1 MQKIFFILFFYLI
14 FINAH
19 SNEQF
24 NFDVTEIEILDNGNK
39 FLGSKRG
46 VITTNE
52 GITINANEFEYDKK
66 QNILIAKGNVE
77 IQDNTRN
84 YYILTEK
91 IIYKKNEEIIF
102 TKDGSEAYNLN
113 NEIKITAEEFIY
125 NLPLNIIFA
134 EKNVILEDKLEN
146 VVIYSDKISYSRNN
160 EEITTEGKTSAKV
173 HSKYNFKGEDVIFL
187 KNSMVL
193 SSDKESVI
201 TDKLN
206 LYKLDKFKYS
216 IKREE
221 LKGENILI
229 STNYNLPNN
238 DKFYFSS
245 AILNLKTNDFIAKDT
260 TIKIHKNIFNNTD
273 NDPRIKGVSSQK
285 DGQITTINKGIFTSC
300 KETDDCP
307 PWSIQA
313 EEIKHDR
320 DKKQMNYKKAFLK
333 VYDIPVLYF
342 PKFFHPDP
350 TVKRQSGLLKPTL
363 NNSNILGSSVTL
375 PYFRAISNNKDFTFS
390 PTIFDSKTLSFQ
402 NEYRQKNKNSYLI
415 ADIGFVKDYTSPVLK
430 KEKNLFHLFTEFDF
444 DLNFENFLNS
454 QFFLSIEKVTNDTY
468 LKVFDTH
475 ITKSNLRPDNLDILN
490 NEAKLTLN
498 HEKYNFETG
507 IETFENLQLS
517 NTDRFQYILPYY
529 NYDQNLKQNYF
540 DGLLSFTSSGSNSL
554 NETNNLKSNIINDLT
569 FDSRNYIT
577 NSGFKNN
584 LNLNIK
590 NLNSIGKKNSEYK
603 SSPQI
608 EFAGLLTLN
617 TSYPLIKKTNKYKN
631 ILTPKASFRFNPN
644 DMKDYSSS
652 ENKIDIN
659 NIFSNNRLGF
669 NDTLESGR
677 SLTIGLDYEKEKEK
691 DLTNINNYFAFKL
704 ATVLRDEEENFVPK
718 KTTINRKSSNIFGSA
733 NSIINDNLNFNYNFA
748 IDNDFKTFEYN
759 EFNATLNINNLITKF
774 NFIEENGEMGDSNI
788 IENSFEYSVDKNNSL
803 SFKTRRNRKLNLTE
817 YYDLV
822 YEYKNDCLTAGIKY
836 KKSYYEDRDLKPTEN
851 LLFTITLFP
860 LTTYEYDARGIINN

>member
-1 MQKIFFILFFYLI
+1 MRKIFYILFFYLI
-14 FINAH
+14 FFNAH

-39 FLGSKRG
+39 FIGSKRG

-52 GITINANEFEYDKK
+52 GIIINANEFEYDKK
-66 QNILIAKGNVE
+66 QNILSAQGNVE
-77 IQDNTRN
+77 IQDAKRN

-102 TKDGSEAYNLN
+102 TKNGSEAKNIN

-134 EKNVILEDKLEN
+134 EKNVILEDRLEN
-146 VVIYSDKISYSRNN
+146 VIIYSDKISYSRNN

-173 HSKYNFKGEDVIFL
+173 NSKYNFEGEDVIFL

-193 SSDKESVI
+193 SSDKKSVI

-206 LYKLDKFKYS
+206 LYKLDKFKYF

-229 STNYNLPNN
+229 STNYNLPKN

-245 AILNLKTNDFIAKDT
+245 AILSLKTNNFIAKDT

-285 DGQITTINKGIFTSC
+285 DGEITTINKGIFTSC

-313 EEIKHDR
+313 EEIQHDR
-320 DKKQMNYKKAFLK
+320 DKKQMNYKKALLK

-350 TVKRQSGLLKPTL
+350 TVERQSGLLKPTL

-415 ADIGFVKDYTSPVLK
+415 ADIGVVKDYTSPVLK

-475 ITKSNLRPDNLDILN
+475 ITKSNVRPGNLDILN
-490 NEAKLTLN
+490 NEVKLTLN

-517 NTDRFQYILPYY
+517 NNDRFQYILPYY

-540 DGLLSFTSSGSNSL
+540 DGLLSFSSSGSNSL

-584 LNLNIK
+584 LNLNFK

-608 EFAGLLTLN
+608 EFLGLLTLN

-659 NIFSNNRLGF
+659 NIFANNRLGF
-669 NDTLESGR
+669 NDTFESGK
-677 SLTIGLDYEKEKEK
+677 SLTIGLDYEKEKAK

-718 KTTINRKSSNIFGSA
+718 KTTINRKTSNIFGSA

-759 EFNATLNINNLITKF
+759 EFNAELNINNFITKF

-788 IENSFEYSVDKNNSL
+788 MENSFGYNVDNNNSL

-836 KKSYYEDRDLKPTEN
+836 KKSFYEDRDLKPTEN

-860 LTTYEYDARGIINN
+860 ITTYEYDAKGFD